1 MAAARPVHDERRM
14 SDFEAVMWNL
24 EKDPHLSSGFANL
37 TVLDRPLDLER
48 LRARMAYAAT
58 VVPRLRQR
66 VVPALGRLAPPEWR
80 TDPDFDVCRHVRAV
94 ALPEPGS
101 MQALCDLAV
110 AFAHDPFDR
119 TRPLWEFLAVEGLPD
134 GRGALLQRFHHTLT
148 DGIGGVRM
156 SEQYLDVT
164 RDAEGPPVPRRG
176 RPEVVPAEERSFVT
190 TTVDT
195 LTHNLRRDLGI
206 ASRATTASL
215 GMVCHPDRVVR
226 AGRGAA
232 TVTTGLARE
241 VAQTDGRRS
250 PLWTDRT
257 LSWSLELLEAPLDEV
272 KRATK
277 NLGGTVNDVFVAAA
291 AGGAGAYHRAKGV
304 DVDELRMAMPVSTRT
319 DRSAT
324 GNAFGVSRSL
334 IPVGADPIARFDAV
348 HAKLGNVR
356 SEPVLTVMGALSGIA
371 NVLPTSVLVRLV
383 RSQVETVDFT
393 TSNVR
398 GAPFDLFIAG
408 ARFEHNYPVGPLVG
422 TAFNLTTLSYCGSLD
437 MGLHVNRGAVEDPA
451 LLRDCVRESLEE
463 LIVCGS

>member
-1 MAAARPVHDERRM
+1 MADRPVHDERRM

-24 EKDPHLSSGFANL
+24 EKDPHLSSGFANITL
-37 TVLDRPLDLER
+37 LDRPLDLDR
-48 LRARMAYAAT
+48 LRVRMAHAAS

-94 ALPEPGS
+94 ALPEPGTLD
-101 MQALCDLAV
+101 ALCDLAV

-148 DGIGGVRM
+148 DGVGGVRM
-156 SEQYLDVT
+156 SEQYLDLT
-164 RDAEGPPVPRRG
+164 RDAAGPPTARRG
-176 RPEVVPAEERSFVT
+176 RPEVVPAVERSLAT

-215 GMVCHPDRVVR
+215 GMVRHPTRAAR
-226 AGRGAA
+226 AGHDAA
-232 TVTTGLARE
+232 TLTRALVRE
-241 VAQTDGRRS
+241 VAQTDDRRS
-250 PLWTDRT
+250 PLWGDRT
-257 LSWSLELLEAPLDEV
+257 LSWSLELLEAPLDDV
-272 KRATK
+272 KRAAK
-277 NLGGTVNDVFVAAA
+277 NLGGTVNDLFVAAA
-291 AGGAGAYHRAKGV
+291 AGGAGGYHRARGAE
-304 DVDELRMAMPVSTRT
+304 VDELRMAMPVSTRT

-334 IPVGADPIARFDAV
+334 VPVGADPVARCDAI
-348 HAKLGNVR
+348 HAKLDNVR
-356 SEPVLTVMGALSGIA
+356 SEPVLSVLGALSGLA
-371 NVLPTSVLVRLV
+371 NVLPTSLLVRLV
-383 RSQVETVDFT
+383 RAQVETVDFT

-408 ARFEHNYPVGPLVG
+408 SRFEHNYPIGPLVG

-437 MGLHVNRGAVEDPA
+437 MGLHVNRGAIDDPG

-463 LIVCGS
+463 LLACGS